1 MNPISVSDVSKYIT
15 QIFDSEELL
24 HGIKVYGEI
33 SGFGI
38 VRGNAYFNIKD
49 ENSLLPCVLF
59 GAEKYRN
66 VKDGDLVVVEGGVK
80 YYSKGGKINF
90 YAISI
95 TPYGTGYLYQQ
106 FLLLKDKL
114 QKEGLFDVG
123 HKKELPKNIKS
134 IGVVTSQT
142 GAVIHDIINVAT
154 RRNPM
159 LDIYLYP
166 ARVQGD
172 NADDTI
178 IEGIN
183 YFENSNVDVIIVARG
198 GGSIEDLMP
207 FNSEKLARKVY
218 DCQKPIISAVGHET
232 DFTIIDFVSDLRAP
246 TPSAAAELVT
256 NDLAFSIDNIKDN
269 LTRLNYAI
277 GNIYSQAELNIVNI
291 ITGFKPFENRLEIV
305 KQKIIGDI
313 KNLSMLAD
321 KPYVNAYNLI
331 DKELSI
337 LEKLSPIHILKQ
349 GYGIV
354 HDKEGVITSVC
365 NIDKG
370 QRLEIELI
378 DGKITTIVEDVK
390 KSYKG
395 EK

>member
-1 MNPISVSDVSKYIT
+1 MNPISVSDVSKYIA

-24 HGIKVYGEI
+24 HGIKVYGEV

-66 VKDGDLVVVEGGVK
+66 VKDGDLVIVEGGVK

-114 QKEGLFDVG
+114 QKEGLFDVS

-134 IGVVTSQT
+134 IGVITSQT

-159 LDIYLYP
+159 LNIYLFP
-166 ARVQGD
+166 AKVQGD
-172 NADDTI
+172 NADNTI
-178 IEGIN
+178 IEGID
-183 YFENSNVDVIIVARG
+183 YFENFDVDVIIVARG

-207 FNSEKLARKVY
+207 FNSEQLARRVY
-218 DCQKPIISAVGHET
+218 ACSKPIISAVGHET

-256 NDLAFSIDNIKDN
+256 NDLSFSIDSIKDN
-269 LTRLNYAI
+269 LTRLDYAI
-277 GNIYSQAELNIVNI
+277 NNLYNQSEMNIVNI
-291 ITGFKPFENRLEIV
+291 ITGFQLFENKLDIL
-305 KQKIIGDI
+305 KQKIKGDI
-313 KNLSMLAD
+313 KNLLVLAD
-321 KPYVNAYNLI
+321 KPYINAYNFV
-331 DKELSI
+331 DKKLSI
-337 LEKLSPIHILKQ
+337 LEKLSPIQILKQ
-349 GYGIV
+349 GYVIATHENKVVSSIDDIV
-354 HDKEGVITSVC
+354 I
-365 NIDKG
+365 G
-370 QRLEIELI
+370 QKLEIDFV
-378 DGKITTIVEDVK
+378 DGKVNTTVNNVTKIN
-390 KSYKG
+390 KG
-395 EK
+395 ER

>member
-90 YAISI
+90 YAVTI

-106 FLLLKDKL
+106 FLLLKEKL
-114 QKEGLFDVG
+114 QNEGLFNIN
-123 HKKELPKNIKS
+123 HKRELPKNIKS

-256 NDLAFSIDNIKDN
+256 NDLAFSIDNIKEN

-277 GNIYSQAELNIVNI
+277 SNIYAQAELSIVNI